1 MSYTIITDSGANLTH
16 EQIKNYGVKVVSLTY
31 TVKDTEYL
39 SYIEGEETDFKA
51 FYDLLRKKESVKTSL
66 VSYERVENALK
77 ESLDAGKD
85 VLYLSFSSALSGSC
99 QIVRNCMDDLKDSYP
114 DRKMLLVDTLCAS
127 MGQGL
132 LLKYAVEKKNGGASI
147 DETYRWLEDN
157 KLHLVHLFTV
167 DDLFFLKRGGRISGA
182 TAVMGTI
189 LNFKP
194 LLHVSNEGKLVSYG
208 KTRGRANAINEI
220 VKRMGELGENLS
232 EQDIFIVHGDCIE
245 DAEFLA
251 QKAIET
257 YGVRSVTINYVD
269 QVIGSHSGPGT
280 LAIFFLGKER

>member
-1 MSYTIITDSGANLTH
+1 
-16 EQIKNYGVKVVSLTY
+16 
-31 TVKDTEYL
+31 
-39 SYIEGEETDFKA
+39 
-51 FYDLLRKKESVKTSL
+51 
-66 VSYERVENALK
+66 
-77 ESLDAGKD
+77 
-85 VLYLSFSSALSGSC
+85 
-99 QIVRNCMDDLKDSYP
+99 
-114 DRKMLLVDTLCAS
+114 MLLVDTLCAS

-132 LLKYAVEKKNGGASI
+132 LLKYAVEKKLDGATI
-147 DETYRWLEDN
+147 DETYQWLEEN
-157 KLHLVHLFTV
+157 KLRLVHLFTV

-220 VKRMGELGENLS
+220 IKRMGEIGENLS

-245 DAEFLA
+245 DAELLA
-251 QKAIET
+251 QKAIEA
-257 YGVRSVTINYVD
+257 YGVKSVTINYVD